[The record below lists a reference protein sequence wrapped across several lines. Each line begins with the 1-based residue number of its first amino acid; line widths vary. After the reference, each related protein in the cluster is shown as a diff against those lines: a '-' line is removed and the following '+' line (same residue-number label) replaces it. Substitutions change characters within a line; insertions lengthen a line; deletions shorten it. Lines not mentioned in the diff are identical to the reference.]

1 MENGRGR
8 NSGSKG
14 FLDLSDHN
22 AANPRDCGAI
32 IGMRVSVDQ
41 DEKMSRACA
50 RTIIAPFVSFR
61 LDYARLAIFGKP
73 APEMSPT
80 AMLPD
85 GALRPANL
93 SRLLNRRRVGLC
105 CGVLLALQ
113 VAGFLFIV
121 AGTHGWIVPLTQPTT
136 TDFVSF
142 YAAGALANNGTPA
155 LAYDHAAHFAAEERV
170 TEAGIGYQ
178 FFNYP
183 PVFILLC
190 ALLARLPYLVAF
202 VVFEGATL
210 VLYLVVARRLLD
222 DRSATALVALCAFPM
237 VFWNIGLG
245 QNAFLTAGLF
255 GAATLLVDR
264 RPIPAGL
271 LFGALCYKP
280 QFGVLVPFAL
290 AAAGQWSA
298 FAAAGIS
305 VAALVLASL
314 LLFGAGTWQAFFA
327 SVGGSPAM
335 YESGRILF
343 AGMANTFGAARLL
356 GAGAP
361 LAYALQAAASLAAAV
376 VVVIVWRRRLS
387 LPTRAATLAA
397 ATLVAAPLA
406 LLYDLI
412 FGVIAAAWLVR
423 DANSPAAWARQKL
436 ALAALFLLLLDGR
449 GLAESWHV
457 PVFPLAAIAL
467 FAIAAV
473 RAKREMAQQTYCGK
487 RIASRS

>member
-1 MENGRGR
+1 ML
-8 NSGSKG
+8 
-14 FLDLSDHN
+14 LD
-22 AANPRDCGAI
+22 
-32 IGMRVSVDQ
+32 
-41 DEKMSRACA
+41 
-50 RTIIAPFVSFR
+50 
-61 LDYARLAIFGKP
+61 
-73 APEMSPT
+73 
-80 AMLPD
+80 
-85 GALRPANL
+85 
-93 SRLLNRRRVGLC
+93 RRRIGWC
-105 CGVLLALQ
+105 CAVLLALQ
-113 VAGFLFIV
+113 LAGFVFIV
-121 AGTHGWIVPLTQPTT
+121 VGTHGWIVPLTRPTT

-142 YAAGALANNGTPA
+142 YAAGALANEGTPA
-155 LAYDHAAHFAAEERV
+155 LAYDHAEHLAAEERV
-170 TEAGIGYQ
+170 TETGIEYQ

-190 ALLARLPYLVAF
+190 AALARLPYLVAF
-202 VVFEGATL
+202 VIFEGATL
-210 VLYLVVARRLLD
+210 GLYLFVACRILGERD
-222 DRSATALVALCAFPM
+222 GTALVALCAFPI

-255 GAATLLVDR
+255 GAATLLIDR
-264 RPIPAGL
+264 RPVPAGL

-280 QFGVLVPFAL
+280 QFGMLVPFAL
-290 AAAGQWSA
+290 AAAGQWRA
-298 FAAAGIS
+298 FGAAGAS
-305 VAALVLASL
+305 VAALVLVSL

-449 GLAESWHV
+449 GLAESSHV

-467 FAIAAV
+467 FAIAGA
-473 RAKREMAQQTYCGK
+473 RARREMAQSDYCGK
-487 RIASRS
+487 RISSRS